1 MNTEQNWQETVR
13 AAEQQRA
20 DCLINQRYEEFAA
33 MCSPNLCYV
42 HTSGTVDDLDALM
55 GKLHSGFYVYQT
67 IHYPIHEIRHLG
79 TAILVRADFQADI
92 LVDGQPRKL
101 NNRAVSVWEI
111 ENGEL
116 KLAFYQATPIA
127 K

>member
-1 MNTEQNWQETVR
+1 MNTEINWEAAVR
-13 AAEQQRA
+13 AAERQRA
-20 DCLINQRYEEFAA
+20 DCLIQQRYAEFAA
-33 MCSPNLCYV
+33 MCSPKLCYV

-55 GKLHSGFYVYQT
+55 GKLYAGFYVYQA

-79 TAILVRADFQADI
+79 TGILVRADFQADL

-111 ENGEL
+111 ENGQL